1 VTRYWVRAAAE
12 EFQIEVD
19 GDGDGFTVAFDGK
32 THHVE
37 LAPVVPSSYT
47 LIVDGVC
54 HGLALQHRSPT
65 WTLSLDGA
73 AHVVEVTR
81 AGRTSGAGTARAP
94 AGGGEIRAPMPG
106 LLVSVQ
112 VADGTAVA
120 AGQAVAIMEAMK
132 MQMELRAPRPGTVR
146 RISVAAGQELASG
159 QVLMAIE

>member
-1 VTRYWVRAAAE
+1 VRAAAE
-12 EFQIEVD
+12 EFQIEVHED
-19 GDGDGFTVAFDGK
+19 GDAFTVAFGGK

-47 LIVDGVC
+47 LIVDGVS
-54 HGLALQHRSPT
+54 HRLALQDRSAS

-73 AHVVEVTR
+73 AHIVDVTR
-81 AGRTSGAGTARAP
+81 AGRTAGAGTARTA
-94 AGGGEIRAPMPG
+94 AGGGEVRAPMPG

-112 VADGTAVA
+112 VSDGTAVA
-120 AGQAVAIMEAMK
+120 AGQPVAIMEAMK

>member
-1 VTRYWVRAAAE
+1 VGAE
-12 EFQIEVD
+12 EFQIEVR
-19 GDGDGFTVAFDGK
+19 GDGDAFTVVFDGR
-32 THHVE
+32 THRVE
-37 LAPVVPSSYT
+37 IAPVVPSSYT
-47 LIVDGVC
+47 LIVDGVP
-54 HGLALQHRSPT
+54 HGLALQDRSAS
-65 WTLSLDGA
+65 WALSLDGV

-81 AGRTSGAGTARAP
+81 AERAASAGTARAA

-120 AGQAVAIMEAMK
+120 AGQPVAIMEAMK

-159 QVLMAIE
+159 QVLMIIE